1 MMNVKKDAQR
11 LLAKA
16 KKNGYVVVGG
26 KSGHYKVRHPHT
38 GHMLACV
45 SATPADGLALVRIER
60 DLRLAGC
67 LEPLEA
73 A

>member
-1 MMNVKKDAQR
+1 M
-11 LLAKA
+11 
-16 KKNGYVVVGG
+16 
-26 KSGHYKVRHPHT
+26 HYKVRHPHT

-67 LEPLEA
+67 LEPREA